1 MLQLNNYKLISP
13 TTWGEILGQLTDQ
26 EDLMS
31 LLQNDTDG
39 LKEWVESKKYLT
51 EHQDLS
57 AYALKTEIPSLDGYA
72 TQAWV
77 NGRLKEI
84 DEIDIMADNI
94 LA

>member
-13 TTWGEILGQLTDQ
+13 TTWGEILGQITDQ
-26 EDLMS
+26 EDLMK
-31 LLQNDTDG
+31 LLQNDTND
-39 LKEWVESKKYLT
+39 LKE
-51 EHQDLS
+51 
-57 AYALKTEIPSLDGYA
+57 
-72 TQAWV
+72 WV